1 MTDSI
6 AGTST
11 SGTSDSDSIVAE
23 TSLPPAAE
31 SEPPSL
37 EDLAQSKIDESLAET
52 FPASDPPVHAIASR
66 PASGADV
73 TTRTVRLL
81 ERFEVARDTLAFRF
95 EKPAGF
101 EPRAGHH
108 IRLGL
113 PGTPGQ
119 TRNAAETWR
128 RFSLASAPLEP
139 FLMIA
144 TRMRGTAF
152 KDALGLSPIGAE
164 FEIEGPFGDLALHED
179 VTVPAVL
186 LARGIGITPFRSML
200 VETAQRYRKHRF
212 FVFYSNRQPAD
223 APFLGELE
231 ALERQH
237 PHITLVLTMTQV
249 GERWP
254 GETGHL
260 DPDLIA
266 RYVKNI
272 SPPVYYLSGPARM
285 VHGLESALM
294 KRGARH
300 DRIRMEVFEGY

>member
-1 MTDSI
+1 MSDSI
-6 AGTST
+6 AGAST

-23 TSLPPAAE
+23 ASLAPAADV
-31 SEPPSL
+31 EPPSL

-52 FPASDPPVHAIASR
+52 FPASDPPAHGVTSR
-66 PASGADV
+66 PASRADV
-73 TTRTVRLL
+73 PARTVRLL

-95 EKPAGF
+95 EKPHGF

-113 PGTPGQ
+113 PGVPGR
-119 TRNAAETWR
+119 TRVVAETSR

-152 KDALGLSPIGAE
+152 KDALAATPIGAE
-164 FEIEGPFGDLALHED
+164 FEIEGPFGDLALHAD

-200 VETAQRYRKHRF
+200 VEAAQRHRKQRF

-231 ALERQH
+231 ALEGQH
-237 PHITLVLTMTQV
+237 PHITLVLTMTQA
-249 GERWP
+249 GERWL

-260 DPDLIA
+260 EPDLIA

-285 VHGLESALM
+285 VRGLETALVH
-294 KRGARH
+294 RGVRH